1 MTAMAK
7 VSSGV
12 LRLRR
17 RPRPGSVALL
27 VGGVLTA
34 CLVGI
39 ALTSLV
45 WTPEDP
51 ARMRILQKLK
61 GPLVSG
67 LLGTDHLGRDVASML
82 MRGAFNSLTTA
93 FAAVAVGAV
102 LGTLAGVAA
111 AANHKLDAVLMRVC
125 DALFALPPILSAIML
140 GALLGPG
147 AMTAIIAI
155 GVFMIPV
162 FARVTRGAA
171 MQIWAREYIM
181 AARMA
186 GKGTARITGE
196 HVLPNIAG
204 QIIVQVT
211 IQLAM
216 AILTEAGLS
225 FLGLGL
231 PPPAPT
237 WGRMLAES
245 QTYLLQAPH
254 LALAPGLAIATAVLG
269 LNLLGDGLAAR
280 LDPRRRQAS

>member
-1 MTAMAK
+1 MTALALKM
-7 VSSGV
+7 
-12 LRLRR
+12 RR
-17 RPRPGSVALL
+17 GWRPGSVPLL
-27 VGGVLTA
+27 VGGILTA
-34 CLVGI
+34 LLIAI

-45 WTPEDP
+45 WTPADP
-51 ARMRILQKLK
+51 TRMRILQKLK

-67 LLGTDHLGRDVASML
+67 LLGTDQLGRDVASML

-147 AMTAIIAI
+147 ALTAIVAI

-186 GKGTARITGE
+186 GKGTARITLE
-196 HVLPNIAG
+196 HVLPNISA
-204 QIIVQVT
+204 QVIVQVT

-254 LALAPGLAIATAVLG
+254 LALAPGLAIAAAVLG

>member
-1 MTAMAK
+1 MTAL
-7 VSSGV
+7 V
-12 LRLRR
+12 LKMRR
-17 RPRPGSVALL
+17 GWRPGSVPLL
-27 VGGVLTA
+27 VGGILTA
-34 CLVGI
+34 LLIAI

-45 WTPEDP
+45 WTPADP
-51 ARMRILQKLK
+51 TRMRILQKLK

-67 LLGTDHLGRDVASML
+67 LLGTDQLGRDVASML

-147 AMTAIIAI
+147 ALTAIVAI
-155 GVFMIPV
+155 GFFMIPV

-186 GKGTARITGE
+186 GKGTARITLE
-196 HVLPNIAG
+196 HVLPNISA
-204 QIIVQVT
+204 QVIVQVT

-245 QTYLLQAPH
+245 QTYLIQAPH
-254 LALAPGLAIATAVLG
+254 LALAPGLAIAAAVLG

>member
-1 MTAMAK
+1 MT
-7 VSSGV
+7 V
-12 LRLRR
+12 LALRAR
-17 RPRPGSVALL
+17 RGWRPGSLALT
-27 VGGVLTA
+27 VGGILTA
-34 CLVGI
+34 CLIGI
-39 ALTSLV
+39 ALLSLA

-111 AANHKLDAVLMRVC
+111 AANHTLDAVLMRIC

-147 AMTAIIAI
+147 ALTAIVAI

-171 MQIWAREYIM
+171 MQIWARDYIM

-196 HVLPNIAG
+196 HVLPNISG
-204 QIIVQVT
+204 QVIVQVT

-245 QTYLLQAPH
+245 QTYLVQAPH
-254 LALAPGLAIATAVLG
+254 LALAPGLAIAAAVLG

>member
-1 MTAMAK
+1 MTALAK
-7 VSSGV
+7 VSGASF
-12 LRLRR
+12 RLRR
-17 RPRPGSVALL
+17 PGRAALL
-27 VGGVLTA
+27 VGGILTA
-34 CLVGI
+34 VLVGV
-39 ALTSLV
+39 ALLSLV

-93 FAAVAVGAV
+93 FAAVGLGAV

-111 AANHKLDAVLMRVC
+111 AARAGFDAVLMRIC

-147 AMTAIIAI
+147 ALTAIVAI

-171 MQIWAREYIM
+171 MQIWARDYIM

-186 GKGTARITGE
+186 GKGTARITLE

-204 QIIVQVT
+204 QVIVQVT

-245 QTYLLQAPH
+245 QTYMLQAPH
-254 LALAPGLAIATAVLG
+254 LALAPGLAIAAAVLG

>member
-1 MTAMAK
+1 MTARAVK
-7 VSSGV
+7 
-12 LRLRR
+12 LRR
-17 RPRPGSVALL
+17 GWRPGSVPLL
-27 VGGVLTA
+27 VGGILTA
-34 CLVGI
+34 LLVGI

-45 WTPEDP
+45 WTPADP

-61 GPLVSG
+61 APLVSG
-67 LLGTDHLGRDVASML
+67 LLGTDQLGRDVASML

-93 FAAVAVGAV
+93 FAAVGLGAV

-111 AANHKLDAVLMRVC
+111 AANHTLDAVLMRIC

-147 AMTAIIAI
+147 ALTAIVAI

-162 FARVTRGAA
+162 FARVSRGAA
-171 MQIWAREYIM
+171 MQIWARDYIM

-186 GKGTARITGE
+186 GKGTARITLE
-196 HVLPNIAG
+196 HVLPNISA
-204 QIIVQVT
+204 QVIVQVT

-237 WGRMLAES
+237 WGRMLAEA

-254 LALAPGLAIATAVLG
+254 LALAPGLAIAAAVLG

-280 LDPRRRQAS
+280 LDPRRRQAT

>member
-1 MTAMAK
+1 
-7 VSSGV
+7 
-12 LRLRR
+12 
-17 RPRPGSVALL
+17 
-27 VGGVLTA
+27 
-34 CLVGI
+34 
-39 ALTSLV
+39 
-45 WTPEDP
+45 
-51 ARMRILQKLK
+51 MRILQKLK

-82 MRGAFNSLTTA
+82 MRGAFNSLTVA

-111 AANHKLDAVLMRVC
+111 AARAGFDAVLMRIC

-147 AMTAIIAI
+147 ALTAIIAI

-171 MQIWAREYIM
+171 LQIWARDYIM

-186 GKGTARITGE
+186 GKGTARITLE

-237 WGRMLAES
+237 WGRMLAEA

-254 LALAPGLAIATAVLG
+254 LALAPGLAIAAAVLG

>member
-1 MTAMAK
+1 MTARA
-7 VSSGV
+7 VT
-12 LRLRR
+12 LRR
-17 RPRPGSVALL
+17 GWRPGSVPLL
-27 VGGVLTA
+27 VGGILTA
-34 CLVGI
+34 LLVGI

-45 WTPEDP
+45 WTPADP

-61 GPLVSG
+61 APLVSG
-67 LLGTDHLGRDVASML
+67 LLGTDQLGRDVASML

-93 FAAVAVGAV
+93 FAAVGLGAV

-111 AANHKLDAVLMRVC
+111 AANHTLDAVLMRIC

-147 AMTAIIAI
+147 ALTAIVAI

-162 FARVTRGAA
+162 FARVSRGAA
-171 MQIWAREYIM
+171 MQIWARDYIM

-186 GKGTARITGE
+186 GKGTARITLE
-196 HVLPNIAG
+196 HVLPNISA
-204 QIIVQVT
+204 QVIVQVT

-237 WGRMLAES
+237 WGRMLAEA

-254 LALAPGLAIATAVLG
+254 LALAPGLAIAAAVLG

-280 LDPRRRQAS
+280 LDPRRRQAT

>member
-1 MTAMAK
+1 MTALALKM
-7 VSSGV
+7 
-12 LRLRR
+12 RR
-17 RPRPGSVALL
+17 GWRPGSVPLL
-27 VGGVLTA
+27 VGGILTA
-34 CLVGI
+34 LLIAI

-45 WTPEDP
+45 WTPADP
-51 ARMRILQKLK
+51 TRMRILQKLK

-67 LLGTDHLGRDVASML
+67 LLGTDQLGRDVASML

-111 AANHKLDAVLMRVC
+111 AANHKLDAVLMRIC

-147 AMTAIIAI
+147 ALTAIVAI
-155 GVFMIPV
+155 GFFMIPV

-186 GKGTARITGE
+186 GKGTARITLE
-196 HVLPNIAG
+196 HVLPNISA
-204 QIIVQVT
+204 QVIVQVT

-245 QTYLLQAPH
+245 QTYLIQAPH
-254 LALAPGLAIATAVLG
+254 LALAPGLAIAAAVLG

>member
-1 MTAMAK
+1 MRAL
-7 VSSGV
+7 V
-12 LRLRR
+12 LRPRR
-17 RPRPGSVALL
+17 GFRLDDATLLVGAVLTALL
-27 VGGVLTA
+27 VGV
-34 CLVGI
+34 
-39 ALTSLV
+39 ALLSLV

-51 ARMRILQKLK
+51 ARMRILQKLR

-67 LLGTDHLGRDVASML
+67 LLGTDHLGRDLASML
-82 MRGAFNSLTTA
+82 MRGAFNSLTIA
-93 FAAVAVGAV
+93 FAAVGLGAV

-111 AANHKLDAVLMRVC
+111 AAGPRFDAVLMRVC

-147 AMTAIIAI
+147 APTAIIAI

-186 GKGTARITGE
+186 GKGTVRITLE

-245 QTYLLQAPH
+245 QTYLTQAPH
-254 LALAPGLAIATAVLG
+254 LALAPGLAIAAAVLG

>member
-1 MTAMAK
+1 MTALA
-7 VSSGV
+7 
-12 LRLRR
+12 LRPRL
-17 RPRPGSVALL
+17 RPGSVALL
-27 VGGVLTA
+27 VGGILTA
-34 CLVGI
+34 FLVGA
-39 ALTSLV
+39 ALLSLV

-51 ARMRILQKLK
+51 TRMRILQKLK

-82 MRGAFNSLTTA
+82 MRGAFNSLTVA
-93 FAAVAVGAV
+93 FAAVGLGAV

-111 AANHKLDAVLMRVC
+111 AAGPRLDAVLMRIC

-147 AMTAIIAI
+147 ALTAIIAI

-186 GKGTARITGE
+186 GKGTARITAE

-216 AILTEAGLS
+216 SILTEAGLS

-245 QTYLLQAPH
+245 QTYLTQAPH
-254 LALAPGLAIATAVLG
+254 LALAPGLTIAAAVLG

>member
-1 MTAMAK
+1 MTALAMTM
-7 VSSGV
+7 
-12 LRLRR
+12 RR
-17 RPRPGSVALL
+17 GWRPGSVPLL
-27 VGGVLTA
+27 VGGILTA
-34 CLVGI
+34 LLIAI

-45 WTPEDP
+45 WTPADP
-51 ARMRILQKLK
+51 TRMRILQKLK

-67 LLGTDHLGRDVASML
+67 LLGTDQLGRDVASML

-111 AANHKLDAVLMRVC
+111 AANHTLDAVLMRIC

-147 AMTAIIAI
+147 ALTAIVAI
-155 GVFMIPV
+155 GFFMIPV

-186 GKGTARITGE
+186 GKGTARITLE
-196 HVLPNIAG
+196 HVLPNISA
-204 QIIVQVT
+204 QVIVQVT

-254 LALAPGLAIATAVLG
+254 LALAPGLAIAAAVLG

>member
-1 MTAMAK
+1 MTALA
-7 VSSGV
+7 
-12 LRLRR
+12 LTLRR
-17 RPRPGSVALL
+17 GWRPGSAALL
-27 VGGVLTA
+27 VGGILTA

-51 ARMRILQKLK
+51 TRMHILRKLK

-67 LLGTDHLGRDVASML
+67 LLGTDQLGRDVASML

-111 AANHKLDAVLMRVC
+111 AANHTLDAVLMRIC

-147 AMTAIIAI
+147 ALTAIVAI

-186 GKGTARITGE
+186 GKGTARITLE
-196 HVLPNIAG
+196 HVLPNISA
-204 QIIVQVT
+204 QVIVQVT

-245 QTYLLQAPH
+245 QTYLIQAPH
-254 LALAPGLAIATAVLG
+254 LALAPGLAIAVAVLG

>member
-1 MTAMAK
+1 MTAL
-7 VSSGV
+7 S
-12 LRLRR
+12 LRVRR
-17 RPRPGSVALL
+17 GWRPGSLALT
-27 VGGVLTA
+27 VGGILTA
-34 CLVGI
+34 CLIGI
-39 ALTSLV
+39 ALLSLA

-111 AANHKLDAVLMRVC
+111 AANHTLDAVLMRIC

-147 AMTAIIAI
+147 ALTAIVAI

-171 MQIWAREYIM
+171 MQIWARDYIM

-196 HVLPNIAG
+196 HVLPNISG
-204 QIIVQVT
+204 QVIVQVT

-245 QTYLLQAPH
+245 QTYLVQAPH
-254 LALAPGLAIATAVLG
+254 LALAPGLAIAAAVLG

>member
-1 MTAMAK
+1 MTALALKM
-7 VSSGV
+7 
-12 LRLRR
+12 RR
-17 RPRPGSVALL
+17 GWRPGSIPLL
-27 VGGVLTA
+27 VGGILTA
-34 CLVGI
+34 LLIAI

-45 WTPEDP
+45 WTPADP
-51 ARMRILQKLK
+51 TRMRILQKLK

-67 LLGTDHLGRDVASML
+67 LLGTDQLGRDVASML

-147 AMTAIIAI
+147 ALTAIVAI
-155 GVFMIPV
+155 GFFMIPV

-186 GKGTARITGE
+186 GKGTARITLE
-196 HVLPNIAG
+196 HVLPNISA
-204 QIIVQVT
+204 QVIVQVT

-254 LALAPGLAIATAVLG
+254 LALAPGLAIAAAVLG

>member
-1 MTAMAK
+1 MTALALK
-7 VSSGV
+7 
-12 LRLRR
+12 LRQGW
-17 RPRPGSVALL
+17 RPGSATLL

-34 CLVGI
+34 LLVGI
-39 ALTSLV
+39 ALLSLV

-51 ARMRILQKLK
+51 ARMRILQKLR

-111 AANHKLDAVLMRVC
+111 AARAGFDAVLMRIC

-147 AMTAIIAI
+147 ALTAIIAI

-186 GKGTARITGE
+186 GKGNVRITLE

-204 QIIVQVT
+204 QVIVQVT

-254 LALAPGLAIATAVLG
+254 LALAPGLAIAAAVLG

>member
-1 MTAMAK
+1 MRALALKM
-7 VSSGV
+7 
-12 LRLRR
+12 RR
-17 RPRPGSVALL
+17 GWRPGSVPLL
-27 VGGVLTA
+27 VGGILTA
-34 CLVGI
+34 LLIAI

-45 WTPEDP
+45 WTPADP
-51 ARMRILQKLK
+51 TRMRILQKLK

-67 LLGTDHLGRDVASML
+67 LLGTDQLGRDVASML

-111 AANHKLDAVLMRVC
+111 AANHTLDAVLMRIC

-147 AMTAIIAI
+147 ALTAIVAI
-155 GVFMIPV
+155 GFFMIPV

-186 GKGTARITGE
+186 GKGTARITLE
-196 HVLPNIAG
+196 HVLPNISA
-204 QIIVQVT
+204 QVIVQVT

-254 LALAPGLAIATAVLG
+254 LALAPGLAIAAAVLG

>member
-1 MTAMAK
+1 MTALAMK
-7 VSSGV
+7 M
-12 LRLRR
+12 RR
-17 RPRPGSVALL
+17 GWRPGSVPLL
-27 VGGVLTA
+27 VGGILTA
-34 CLVGI
+34 LLIAI

-45 WTPEDP
+45 WTPADP
-51 ARMRILQKLK
+51 TRMHILRKLK

-67 LLGTDHLGRDVASML
+67 LLGTDQLGRDVASML

-111 AANHKLDAVLMRVC
+111 AANHTLDAVLMRIC

-147 AMTAIIAI
+147 ALTAIVAI
-155 GVFMIPV
+155 GFFMIPV

-186 GKGTARITGE
+186 GKGTARITLE
-196 HVLPNIAG
+196 HVLPNISA
-204 QIIVQVT
+204 QVIVQVT

-254 LALAPGLAIATAVLG
+254 LALAPGLAIAAAVLG

>member
-1 MTAMAK
+1 MTVRA
-7 VSSGV
+7 VT
-12 LRLRR
+12 LRR
-17 RPRPGSVALL
+17 GWRPGSVPLL
-27 VGGVLTA
+27 VGGILTA
-34 CLVGI
+34 LLVGI

-45 WTPEDP
+45 WTPADP

-61 GPLVSG
+61 APLVSG
-67 LLGTDHLGRDVASML
+67 LLGTDQLGRDVASML

-93 FAAVAVGAV
+93 FAAVGLGAV

-111 AANHKLDAVLMRVC
+111 AANHTLDAVLMRIC

-147 AMTAIIAI
+147 ALTAIVAI

-162 FARVTRGAA
+162 FARVSRGAA
-171 MQIWAREYIM
+171 MQIWARDYIM

-186 GKGTARITGE
+186 GKGTARITLE
-196 HVLPNIAG
+196 HVLPNISA
-204 QIIVQVT
+204 QVIVQVT

-237 WGRMLAES
+237 WGRMLAEA

-254 LALAPGLAIATAVLG
+254 LALAPGLAVAAAVLG

-280 LDPRRRQAS
+280 LDPRRRQAT

>member
-1 MTAMAK
+1 VTALAL
-7 VSSGV
+7 GT
-12 LRLRR
+12 RR
-17 RPRPGSVALL
+17 AWRPGSVPLL

-34 CLVGI
+34 LLVAV
-39 ALTSLV
+39 ALTSLA

-67 LLGTDHLGRDVASML
+67 WLGTDHLGRDVASML

-111 AANHKLDAVLMRVC
+111 AANHTCDAILMRIC

-147 AMTAIIAI
+147 ALTAIVAI

-186 GKGTARITGE
+186 GKGNVRITLE
-196 HVLPNIAG
+196 HVLPNIGG
-204 QIIVQVT
+204 QVIVQVT

-254 LALAPGLAIATAVLG
+254 LALAPGLAIAAAVLG

>member
-1 MTAMAK
+1 M
-7 VSSGV
+7 
-12 LRLRR
+12 RR
-17 RPRPGSVALL
+17 GWRPGSVPLL
-27 VGGVLTA
+27 VGGILTA
-34 CLVGI
+34 LLIAI

-45 WTPEDP
+45 WTPADP
-51 ARMRILQKLK
+51 TRMRILQKLK

-67 LLGTDHLGRDVASML
+67 LLGTDQLGRDVASML

-111 AANHKLDAVLMRVC
+111 AANHKLDAVLMRIC

-147 AMTAIIAI
+147 ALTAIVAI
-155 GVFMIPV
+155 GFFMIPV

-186 GKGTARITGE
+186 GKGTARITLE
-196 HVLPNIAG
+196 HVLPNISA
-204 QIIVQVT
+204 QVIVQVT

-245 QTYLLQAPH
+245 QTYLIQAPH
-254 LALAPGLAIATAVLG
+254 LALAPGLAIAAAVLG

>member
-1 MTAMAK
+1 MTALALKM
-7 VSSGV
+7 
-12 LRLRR
+12 RR
-17 RPRPGSVALL
+17 GWRPGSVPLL
-27 VGGVLTA
+27 VGGILTA
-34 CLVGI
+34 LLIAI

-45 WTPEDP
+45 WTPADP
-51 ARMRILQKLK
+51 TRMRILQKLK

-67 LLGTDHLGRDVASML
+67 LLGTDQLGRDVASML

-147 AMTAIIAI
+147 ALTAIVAI

-186 GKGTARITGE
+186 GKGTARITIE
-196 HVLPNIAG
+196 HVLPNISA
-204 QIIVQVT
+204 QVIVQVT

-254 LALAPGLAIATAVLG
+254 LALAPGLAIAAAVLG

>member
-1 MTAMAK
+1 MTALALKM
-7 VSSGV
+7 
-12 LRLRR
+12 RR
-17 RPRPGSVALL
+17 GWRPGSIPLL
-27 VGGVLTA
+27 VGGILTA
-34 CLVGI
+34 LLIAI

-45 WTPEDP
+45 WTPADP
-51 ARMRILQKLK
+51 TRMRILQKLK

-67 LLGTDHLGRDVASML
+67 LLGTDQLGRDVASML

-147 AMTAIIAI
+147 ALTAIVAI

-186 GKGTARITGE
+186 GKGTARITLE
-196 HVLPNIAG
+196 HVLPNISA
-204 QIIVQVT
+204 QVIVQVT

-254 LALAPGLAIATAVLG
+254 LALAPGLAIAAAVLG

>member
-1 MTAMAK
+1 MTALALKM
-7 VSSGV
+7 
-12 LRLRR
+12 RR
-17 RPRPGSVALL
+17 GWRPGSVPLL
-27 VGGVLTA
+27 VGGILTA
-34 CLVGI
+34 LLIAI

-45 WTPEDP
+45 WTPADP
-51 ARMRILQKLK
+51 TRMRILQKLK

-67 LLGTDHLGRDVASML
+67 LLGTDQLGRDVASML

-111 AANHKLDAVLMRVC
+111 AANHTLDAVLMRIC

-147 AMTAIIAI
+147 ALTAIVAI
-155 GVFMIPV
+155 GFFMIPV

-186 GKGTARITGE
+186 GKGTARITLE
-196 HVLPNIAG
+196 HVLPNISA
-204 QIIVQVT
+204 QVIVQVT

-254 LALAPGLAIATAVLG
+254 LALAPGLAIAAAVLG

>member
-1 MTAMAK
+1 MTALALKM
-7 VSSGV
+7 
-12 LRLRR
+12 RR
-17 RPRPGSVALL
+17 GWRPGSVPLL
-27 VGGVLTA
+27 VGGILTA
-34 CLVGI
+34 LLIAI

-45 WTPEDP
+45 WTPADP
-51 ARMRILQKLK
+51 TRMRILQKLK

-67 LLGTDHLGRDVASML
+67 LLGTDQLGRDVASML

-111 AANHKLDAVLMRVC
+111 AANHKLDAVLMRIC

-147 AMTAIIAI
+147 ALTAIVAI
-155 GVFMIPV
+155 GFFMIPV

-171 MQIWAREYIM
+171 MQVWAREYIM

-186 GKGTARITGE
+186 GKGTARITLE
-196 HVLPNIAG
+196 HVLPNISA
-204 QIIVQVT
+204 QVIVQVT

-245 QTYLLQAPH
+245 QTYLIQAPH
-254 LALAPGLAIATAVLG
+254 LALAPGLAIAAAVLG

>member
-1 MTAMAK
+1 MTALALK
-7 VSSGV
+7 
-12 LRLRR
+12 LRGGW
-17 RPRPGSVALL
+17 RPGSLTLL

-34 CLVGI
+34 LLVGI

-51 ARMRILQKLK
+51 TRMRILQKLK

-111 AANHKLDAVLMRVC
+111 AANHTCDAILMRIC

-147 AMTAIIAI
+147 ALTAIVAI

-186 GKGTARITGE
+186 GKGNVRITLE
-196 HVLPNIAG
+196 HVLPNIGG
-204 QIIVQVT
+204 QVIVQVT

-254 LALAPGLAIATAVLG
+254 LALAPGLAIAAAVLG

>member
-1 MTAMAK
+1 MTALAMTM
-7 VSSGV
+7 
-12 LRLRR
+12 RR
-17 RPRPGSVALL
+17 GWRPGSVPLL
-27 VGGVLTA
+27 VGGILTA
-34 CLVGI
+34 LLIAI

-45 WTPEDP
+45 WTPADP
-51 ARMRILQKLK
+51 TRMRILQKLK

-67 LLGTDHLGRDVASML
+67 LLGTDQLGRDVASML

-111 AANHKLDAVLMRVC
+111 AANHTLDAVLMRIC

-147 AMTAIIAI
+147 TLTAIVAI
-155 GVFMIPV
+155 GFFMIPV

-186 GKGTARITGE
+186 GKGTARITLE
-196 HVLPNIAG
+196 HVLPNISA
-204 QIIVQVT
+204 QVIVQVT

-254 LALAPGLAIATAVLG
+254 LALAPGLAIAAAVLG

>member
-1 MTAMAK
+1 MTALAMK
-7 VSSGV
+7 
-12 LRLRR
+12 LRHGW
-17 RPRPGSVALL
+17 RPGSVALL
-27 VGGVLTA
+27 VGGILTA
-34 CLVGI
+34 CLIGI
-39 ALTSLV
+39 ALLSLA

-93 FAAVAVGAV
+93 FAAVTVGAV

-111 AANHKLDAVLMRVC
+111 AANHTLDAVLMRIC

-147 AMTAIIAI
+147 ALTAIVAI

-171 MQIWAREYIM
+171 MQIWARDYIM

-186 GKGTARITGE
+186 GKGTARITAE

-204 QIIVQVT
+204 QVIVQVT

-254 LALAPGLAIATAVLG
+254 LALAPGLAIAAAVLG

-280 LDPRRRQAS
+280 LDPRRRQAA